1 MSMVSCICH
10 HFHGIGAET
19 CLQPVGSCAI
29 IYEIVKGA
37 HSLEHVTDNPFKAI
51 SILYRKSHIWL
62 NNNCAQYGLTAAQ
75 AMVIL
80 IICDFQSLT
89 QDEITKRLGLD
100 KSVIAKTV
108 TKLEEM
114 GFLVRTT
121 NRKDKRTY
129 DIQPTQR
136 AWEAYPSVREQIDV
150 CFQRMTR
157 EMSEEQRAMF
167 QDLLLLAAETTV
179 EQEDA

>member
-1 MSMVSCICH
+1 MENVMDS
-10 HFHGIGAET
+10 
-19 CLQPVGSCAI
+19 
-29 IYEIVKGA
+29 
-37 HSLEHVTDNPFKAI
+37 PFKAI
-51 SILYRKSHIWL
+51 SILYRKSHIWM
-62 NNNCAQYGLTAAQ
+62 NNSCARYGLTAAQ

-80 IICDFQSLT
+80 IICDFKSLT

-108 TKLEEM
+108 TKLEET

-121 NRKDKRTY
+121 NPKDKRTY

-136 AWEAYPSVREQIDV
+136 AWEAYPFVRDEIDV

-157 EMSEEQRAMF
+157 EMSEEQRAAFRQM
-167 QDLLLLAAETTV
+167 LLLAAETTII
-179 EQEDA
+179 QED